1 MKKQAT
7 VNYKVLD
14 QVEAVKSATLNCLS
28 EDDHF
33 EADKDEKNTGSPKKC
48 VTLSDLLNVIDGA
61 QRVERAFEISYAS
74 KASSI
79 TTFKRLFGNDGCERY
94 TSDAI
99 TCFAQA
105 FQAQFP
111 SKPSITTVELAK
123 FCGQYRG
130 RPDIA
135 VKEFADWLQRS
146 ADNFSCPADY
156 TRLILVTIWTT
167 DRCYR
172 RLLCWAYFISTRIW
186 HNCWDDGCH
195 AQSEKHC
202 AGFDVATPALGLPST
217 QNTSPGS
224 DLVPEFMD
232 AGFGNDIQPL
242 LRNHI
247 STVEASPTP

>member
-156 TRLILVTIWTT
+156 TRLILASLIRSITMVMSTEPGKLALASPHPNAE
-167 DRCYR
+167 D
-172 RLLCWAYFISTRIW
+172 FIVLEQER
-186 HNCWDDGCH
+186 NDP
-195 AQSEKHC
+195 
-202 AGFDVATPALGLPST
+202 GFEDFGVD
-217 QNTSPGS
+217 GS
-224 DLVPEFMD
+224 DTDKFDTAE
-232 AGFGNDIQPL
+232 
-242 LRNHI
+242 
-247 STVEASPTP
+247 E

>member
-1 MKKQAT
+1 MTKLMKKQAT

-48 VTLSDLLNVIDGA
+48 VTLSDLLNVIDGVSA
-61 QRVERAFEISYAS
+61 TGGGMAIRVERAFEISYAS

-146 ADNFSCPADY
+146 ADNFSYETYRIQAS
-156 TRLILVTIWTT
+156 LIRSITMVMSTEPGKLALASPHPNAE
-167 DRCYR
+167 D
-172 RLLCWAYFISTRIW
+172 FIVLEQER
-186 HNCWDDGCH
+186 NDP
-195 AQSEKHC
+195 
-202 AGFDVATPALGLPST
+202 GFEDFGVD
-217 QNTSPGS
+217 GS
-224 DLVPEFMD
+224 DTDKFDTAE
-232 AGFGNDIQPL
+232 
-242 LRNHI
+242 
-247 STVEASPTP
+247 E